1 MCTWFTGAL
10 VRKPVPADG
19 YRGYDDLA
27 LALREGVDY
36 AVHVR
41 YPANSA
47 VAVIAP
53 HGGRIEGGTSAVA
66 RLIAGADHGLYLFEG
81 LRTANDNFDH
91 LHLTSHCFDEPRC
104 LERSGRAAP
113 AAQVWWWPAVRK
125 KAIRLSPPHMHAASE
140 PRCAG
145 GAMSVSKLRSRRRW
159 QRRGCRSRR
168 TGMISQGLIRAI
180 SVIGAERGKACRWS
194 SAPVCA
200 ARTTGWASCRRC
212 VACWGIRF
220 SLTAAVQ
227 LPPAKAGMTPG
238 NRYCCKITIATSA
251 NVSTTL

>member
-1 MCTWFTGAL
+1 MCTWFTGVP

-66 RLIAGADHGLYLFEG
+66 RLIAGVDHGLYLFEG

-104 LERSGRAAP
+104 LELIGACDTVIAIHGYAAP
-113 AAQVWWWPAVRK
+113 GADVLLGGRDERLKGALAPALAAQGLSVQTDGHDFPGLDPRNICNRGRTGQGVQMELSASLRRAHNWLGLVQAVRGV
-125 KAIRLSPPHMHAASE
+125 L
-140 PRCAG
+140 G
-145 GAMSVSKLRSRRRW
+145 L
-159 QRRGCRSRR
+159 
-168 TGMISQGLIRAI
+168 TGR
-180 SVIGAERGKACRWS
+180 
-194 SAPVCA
+194 
-200 ARTTGWASCRRC
+200 
-212 VACWGIRF
+212 
-220 SLTAAVQ
+220 
-227 LPPAKAGMTPG
+227 
-238 NRYCCKITIATSA
+238 
-251 NVSTTL
+251 